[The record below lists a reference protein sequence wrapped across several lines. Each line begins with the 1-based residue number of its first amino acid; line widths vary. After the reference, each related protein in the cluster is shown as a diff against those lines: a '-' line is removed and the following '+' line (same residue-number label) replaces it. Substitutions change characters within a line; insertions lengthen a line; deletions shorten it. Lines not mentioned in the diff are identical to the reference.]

1 MSGYVFLFA
10 VNELKIMKMRSMSS
24 LFCFL
29 TLTIGSVASLPA
41 QTPDPLPNVI
51 VVMADDLGFG
61 DVQPTSDAC
70 KIKTPNLMTMASQ
83 GLTFTDAH
91 TPSSVCTPTR
101 YGLMTGRYNWRSRL
115 ARSVLGGY
123 SKHLIPAQR
132 ATVGHL
138 MRKAGYSTQMI
149 GKWHLGWDWAMLP
162 KGQVADAA
170 IRVGK
175 QPNVD
180 FTKPVLNG
188 PDINGFDGYYG
199 HCGSL
204 DMAPY
209 VWVDTGKITA
219 QPNRVEGVTSK
230 EDPYGWYR
238 KGPVGSD
245 FVIDEVL
252 PHLFQKSISHIKGK
266 APAAK
271 QGKPFFLY
279 LPLPAPHTPIV
290 PVPPFKDASGMN
302 PYADFVMQVDH
313 HMGELFASL
322 KEAGIDDNTIVI
334 FTSDNGCS
342 PEANF
347 DVLEKFGHDPSG
359 GYRGHKADIYEGGH
373 RVPFV
378 VRWPGKIKGGQKTN
392 ALVCLTDIYSTLREL
407 TGQPKEDQGGEDSFS
422 LMSVFEGATESERK
436 SLVSHSISGHF
447 SIREGDWKLC
457 LCGGSGGWSSPTE
470 EEAAKQGLPSMQL
483 FNLKTDREEKTNL
496 VAEYPE
502 KVESLLGLLGQQVA
516 DGRCTPG
523 KPVSNDREVEFLPK
537 GVEMPGVMTPSK

>member
-1 MSGYVFLFA
+1 MTPAIPSF
-10 VNELKIMKMRSMSS
+10 NDLKIMKTQSTG
-24 LFCFL
+24 LVFCLLATFFL
-29 TLTIGSVASLPA
+29 SATLLQA
-41 QTPDPLPNVI
+41 QTESLPNVI
-51 VVMADDLGFG
+51 VVLADDLGYG
-61 DVQPTSDAC
+61 DVQPTGVNC
-70 KIKTPNLMTMASQ
+70 KIKTPNLMTMAGE

-91 TPSSVCTPTR
+91 TPSAVCTPTR
-101 YGLMTGRYNWRSRL
+101 YGLLTGRYNWRSRL
-115 ARSVLGGY
+115 ARGVLRGY
-123 SKHLIPAQR
+123 SKHLIPAER

-138 MRKAGYSTQMI
+138 MRKAGYNTQMI

-162 KGQVADAA
+162 EDSADGQAQEANPNP
-170 IRVGK
+170 K
-175 QPNVD
+175 QKRNANVD

-209 VWVDTGKITA
+209 VWVDTGEVTA
-219 QPNRVEGVTSK
+219 QPNRTEEVTNA

-238 KGPVGSD
+238 KGPVGAD

-252 PHLFQKSISHIKGK
+252 PHLFQKSISHIKDR
-266 APAAK
+266 APLAK

-290 PVPPFKDASGMN
+290 PVAPFKDASGMN

-342 PEANF
+342 PQANF
-347 DVLEKFGHDPSG
+347 EVLEKFGHDPSG
-359 GYRGHKADIYEGGH
+359 GFRGHKADIFEGGH
-373 RVPFV
+373 RVPFM
-378 VRWPGKIKGGQKTN
+378 VRWPSKIKGGQKTN
-392 ALVCLTDIYSTLREL
+392 ALTCLTDVYSTLREL
-407 TGQPKEDQGGEDSFS
+407 TGQPKEDDGGEDSFS
-422 LMSVFEGATESERK
+422 LMSVFKGAAESERK
-436 SLVSHSISGHF
+436 SLVSHSIGGQF

-457 LCGGSGGWSSPTE
+457 VCAGSGGWSSPNE
-470 EEAAKQGLPSMQL
+470 NEAKKQGLPRMQL
-483 FNLKTDREEKTNL
+483 FNLKADRQEESNL

-502 KVESLLGLLGQQVA
+502 RVEALLGLLGEQVK

-523 KPVSNDREVEFLPK
+523 NPVPNDRKVKFRPASAA
-537 GVEMPGVMTPSK
+537 MPAK

>member
-1 MSGYVFLFA
+1 
-10 VNELKIMKMRSMSS
+10 MKMRPLSS

-29 TLTIGSVASLPA
+29 VLALGSATLLPA
-41 QTPDPLPNVI
+41 QTPDSLPNVI
-51 VVMADDLGFG
+51 IVMADDLGFG

-70 KIKTPNLMTMASQ
+70 KIKTPNLVTMASQ

-91 TPSSVCTPTR
+91 TPSAVCTPTR

-115 ARSVLGGY
+115 ARSVLSGY

-149 GKWHLGWDWAMLP
+149 GKWHLGWDWAKLP
-162 KGQVADAA
+162 KDQAAANDDAVPEP
-170 IRVGK
+170 RRK
-175 QPNVD
+175 SLTNVD

-219 QPNRVEGVTSK
+219 QPNRVEGVARK
-230 EDPYGWYR
+230 ENPYAWYR

-252 PHLFQKSISHIKGK
+252 PHLFQKSIAHIKGK

-422 LMSVFEGATESERK
+422 LMSVLKGATESERN

-470 EEAAKQGLPSMQL
+470 KEAAKQSLPPMQL

-502 KVESLLGLLGQQVA
+502 KVEALLGLLGQQVA

-523 KPVSNDREVEFLPK
+523 KPVPNDREVEFLPK
-537 GVEMPGVMTPSK
+537 GVEMPEGVMVPGK